1 MAEVEVGKRLELL
14 EIATS
19 SNARR
24 TEKDL
29 GTFLSSSERKARLS
43 RQERLRIVEQ
53 ALVLMEMNYVHL
65 PMKRAIH
72 AIDPIQQLKLLRF
85 QLAEWNGA
93 LESTIDFHRRMLS
106 IFGSTRDLH
115 TLYLLPE
122 PYRDCTAYLPFLVE
136 QCFDRGRERFI
147 VTRTAVSDEHALT
160 MSEDG
165 REARFERGVEVL
177 AWNGVPI
184 VRAIEINGELQAGS
198 NPDARFARGLDNLTI
213 RPLNSTLPPDEA
225 WVDILFRT
233 KHGVIASHRSSWL
246 VHRTSD
252 TGETSTP
259 HSKKRAA
266 LDLKRTRILEVKK
279 ALYPRDNS
287 ATLGSIKDVL
297 YALKKT
303 VNGQTLGYI
312 RLFSFDVDDA
322 WRFRRAFINLIT
334 KEGFPQDGLVLDVRG
349 NPGGNIRAAES
360 LLQLFTPNA
369 IEPEYFE
376 FLNTPLNF
384 QICKFAPDGWDLKR
398 WLPSI
403 GDSVMTG
410 ATYSAGFPLTLEPL
424 CNGVGQVYYGPV
436 VLITDALSYS
446 ATDIFAAGFQDNGVG
461 PVLGTG
467 GNTGAGG
474 ANFWSLDDLLRAQ
487 KKDPTSPFKK
497 LPKGAE
503 MIVAMR
509 RSIRVGLCAG
519 SPLEEFG
526 VAPDVLHLMTKRD
539 LLDDNVDLMARAA
552 RLIQQRPSFKLSLE
566 PVSGGGGREIVVSA
580 ASKVPSSKAGR
591 AITRLDIYVNGRP
604 VLSIDAQDGA
614 VPPTQV
620 SIGKVGNAPN
630 AVIVQAW
637 DRAQRLVAVRQTTVR

>member
-1 MAEVEVGKRLELL
+1 MAEVELGKRLKLL
-14 EIATS
+14 EIAGS
-19 SNARR
+19 RNVRQ
-24 TEKDL
+24 TERDL
-29 GTFLSSSERKARLS
+29 GTFLSSSERRARLS

-53 ALVLMEMNYVHL
+53 ALLLMEMNYVHL

-85 QLAEWNGA
+85 QLAEWNVD

-122 PYRDCTAYLPFLVE
+122 PYRDCTAYLPFLIE
-136 QCFDRGRERFI
+136 QCFERGTERFI
-147 VTRTAVSDEHALT
+147 VTRTAVSEDAST
-160 MSEDG
+160 VSDDG

-184 VRAIEINGELQAGS
+184 VRAIEINGESQAGS

-225 WVDILFRT
+225 WVDILYRA
-233 KHGVIASHRSSWL
+233 KNGVVAIHREYWL
-246 VHRTSD
+246 VHKTSD
-252 TGETSTP
+252 TGESSTP

-279 ALYPRDNS
+279 ELYPRDDS

-322 WRFRRAFINLIT
+322 RQFLKAFTNLIT
-334 KEGFPQDGLVLDVRG
+334 KEGFPQDGLILDVRG
-349 NPGGNIRAAES
+349 NPGGSIRAAES

-369 IEPEYFE
+369 IEPELFE
-376 FLNTPLNF
+376 FINTPLNF
-384 QICKFAPDGWDLKR
+384 QICKSAPDDWDLKR

-403 GDSVMTG
+403 GDSVLTG
-410 ATYSAGFPLTLEPL
+410 ATYSAQFPLTRDAL
-424 CNGVGQVYYGPV
+424 CNGIGQLYYGPV

-446 ATDIFAAGFQDNGVG
+446 ATDIFAAGFQDNEVG
-461 PVLGTG
+461 LVLGTG

-474 ANFWSLDDLLRAQ
+474 ANFWSLADLLRAQ
-487 KKDPTSPFKK
+487 KKDPASPFKK

-509 RSIRVGLCAG
+509 RSIRVGLRAG

-526 VAPDVLHLMTKRD
+526 VSPDVQHFMTRRD
-539 LLDDNVDLMARAA
+539 LLDENVDLLARAA
-552 RLIQQRPSFKLSLE
+552 RLIRQQPSFQLSVK
-566 PVSGGGGREIVVSA
+566 PVSGEGASGIVVSA
-580 ASKVPSSKAGR
+580 TSKVPSSKAGR
-591 AITRLDIYVNGRP
+591 RISHLDIYANGRP
-604 VLSIDAQDGA
+604 VLSIDAEDGT

-620 SIGKVGNAPN
+620 AIGRGGNTRT
-630 AVIVQAW
+630 AVEAQAW
-637 DRAQRLVAVRQTTVR
+637 DHAGRLVAVRRTGVR